1 MAFQIRTLLII
12 GSTSDIGTAIA
23 AQYLKQNVAVI
34 LAARQTSSL
43 MAQQNTI
50 KNILKEPFI
59 PCHSM
64 VATLILIKRFMMT

>member
-23 AQYLKQNVAVI
+23 AQYLNQNVAVI

-43 MAQQNTI
+43 MAQQN
-50 KNILKEPFI
+50 
-59 PCHSM
+59 S
-64 VATLILIKRFMMT
+64 LIKK